1 MSSFGS
7 LFLYSFLAV
16 LEIIL
21 LCAAGSL
28 MARLV
33 RAQLVAAPV
42 KVCSRDLGLPP
53 EPGSS

>member
-33 RAQLVAAPV
+33 RAQLAAAALVYSLLAGP
-42 KVCSRDLGLPP
+42 
-53 EPGSS
+53 